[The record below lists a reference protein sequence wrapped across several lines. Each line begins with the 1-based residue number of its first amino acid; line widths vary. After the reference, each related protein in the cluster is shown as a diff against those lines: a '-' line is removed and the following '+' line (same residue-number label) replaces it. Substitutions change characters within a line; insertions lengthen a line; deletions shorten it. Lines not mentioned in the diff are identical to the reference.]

1 MVNKKIMVVSF
12 VISLCLIGAS
22 AFMFVTVLNRKI
34 PKAEQKKQTQTQIQK
49 TTETEYYQPNDN
61 VGAVSFTEDQL
72 TELARKIFFE
82 GDYLKDFK
90 IELDEGIIN
99 MSAKISNK
107 QNLLKAHSK
116 LKKYETI
123 ISSIVDK
130 QMSLTATLKNQDGRA
145 ALKVSSVNLAGIE
158 LDPEIVS
165 PFIEKGDLPKLF
177 DTEYNNVE
185 ITHGSIIFKN
195 GVPKIL
201 EY

>member
-1 MVNKKIMVVSF
+1 MANKKVMVVSF
-12 VISLCLIGAS
+12 VVSLCLIGVS
-22 AFMFVTVLNRKI
+22 AFMFVTVLNNKI
-34 PKAEQKKQTQTQIQK
+34 PKTEAKKQTETQKQQP
-49 TTETEYYQPNDN
+49 EQTEYYQPNDN
-61 VGAVSFTEDQL
+61 VGAVTFTEDQI
-72 TELARKIFFE
+72 TELARKMFFE

-90 IELDEGIIN
+90 MELDEGVIN
-99 MSAKISNK
+99 MSAKISDK
-107 QNLLKAHSK
+107 QNLLKAQPK

-123 ISSIVDK
+123 ISSIVNK
-130 QMSLTATLKNQDGRA
+130 PMSLTASLYNKQGRA
-145 ALKVSSVNLAGIE
+145 ALRVNTVSLAGLE

-177 DTEYNNVE
+177 DTEYHNVE